1 MTTLI
6 RQRSG
11 NDCVLAAIAM
21 AAGKSRWEDLWTEAD
36 LQSVI
41 ESKGVSNVEHWL
53 ERAGYELN
61 KDYVVI
67 YCHNESSIAKRFLW
81 KRKALL
87 TVDSLNNVG
96 GATWFS
102 GTATVST
109 IRTRTTLATCSTES
123 SQGAASPGCS
133 CSLLDL

>member
-21 AAGKSRWEDLWTEAD
+21 AAGKSRWEDLWTDAD

-53 ERAGYELN
+53 GRAGYEQN

-67 YCHNESSIAKRFLW
+67 YCRNESSIAKAFLW
-81 KRKALL
+81 KRRALL
-87 TVDSLNNVG
+87 SVDSLNNVG
-96 GATWFS
+96 GSHMVFWDGNRIYDPHEDDPGYLFHRIIT
-102 GTATVST
+102 
-109 IRTRTTLATCSTES
+109 
-123 SQGAASPGCS
+123 GCS
-133 CSLLDL
+133 ITRVFMFAT

>member
-96 GATWFS
+96 GSHMVFWDGNRIYDPHEDDPGYLFHRIIT
-102 GTATVST
+102 
-109 IRTRTTLATCSTES
+109 
-123 SQGAASPGCS
+123 GCS
-133 CSLLDL
+133 ITRVFMFAT